1 MLIGKVEMGERPS
14 DLYNV
19 HTCVSAKD
27 HVSEALIDDAVLLEN
42 RVIDYM
48 RLPGPIYMQIGLH
61 ASVL

>member
-1 MLIGKVEMGERPS
+1 M
-14 DLYNV
+14 Y
-19 HTCVSAKD
+19 TCVSAKD